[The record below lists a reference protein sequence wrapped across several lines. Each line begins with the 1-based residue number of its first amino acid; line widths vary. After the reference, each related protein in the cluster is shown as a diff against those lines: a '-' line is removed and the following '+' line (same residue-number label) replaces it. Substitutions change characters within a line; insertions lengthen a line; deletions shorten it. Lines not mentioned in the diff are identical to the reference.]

1 MNTLLT
7 PGTLSG
13 TITIPSSKSQT
24 IRALLIAAAAE
35 GTSRIINPLDSQDT
49 RSCIAF
55 CTAVGAIVEKH
66 PTYWKVTGIAGT
78 DIRERLAAQY
88 NDEHPLVIDVG
99 NSGTTI
105 CLGAGLAASLG
116 IPVVLTGDEQ
126 IRSRPVGNL
135 FTAYQDLGAR
145 VSYAV
150 PPHLRLESARKPGCP
165 PVMIHGPLK
174 GGETA
179 IACPTSQ
186 YLSSL
191 LLAAPLSP
199 NPVSITVTLL
209 NEAPYAE
216 MTMEW
221 LEAQSIPYRH
231 ERMMRFYFPG
241 ASHFRAFEQAVPG
254 DYSSA
259 SFFLCAAAVTGST
272 LSIKGLRREDSQGD
286 RMLLTWLEQMG
297 CRITWTDNL
306 DIRDADADPDTDTD
320 ADVDADV
327 DADGDRDRVRD
338 RVRGSSMK
346 DGAGE
351 TVTITGPPR
360 STAQFSASQHAELQ
374 PDRLSDSRPVKPNNR
389 LTGIDIDL
397 NSAPDALPILAVT
410 ACFAAGTT
418 RLLNVPQ
425 ARIKETDRIAV
436 MAAELKRL
444 GADITELEDGLVI
457 TGTGRLSGGTV
468 QGHADHRVIMAL
480 AVASLAADGPM
491 EILGTDAVDV
501 TFPDFF
507 LLLEAIR
514 EKG

>member
-1 MNTLLT
+1 
-7 PGTLSG
+7 
-13 TITIPSSKSQT
+13 
-24 IRALLIAAAAE
+24 
-35 GTSRIINPLDSQDT
+35 
-49 RSCIAF
+49 
-55 CTAVGAIVEKH
+55 
-66 PTYWKVTGIAGT
+66 
-78 DIRERLAAQY
+78 
-88 NDEHPLVIDVG
+88 
-99 NSGTTI
+99 
-105 CLGAGLAASLG
+105 
-116 IPVVLTGDEQ
+116 
-126 IRSRPVGNL
+126 
-135 FTAYQDLGAR
+135 
-145 VSYAV
+145 
-150 PPHLRLESARKPGCP
+150 
-165 PVMIHGPLK
+165 
-174 GGETA
+174 
-179 IACPTSQ
+179 
-186 YLSSL
+186 
-191 LLAAPLSP
+191 
-199 NPVSITVTLL
+199 
-209 NEAPYAE
+209 
-216 MTMEW
+216 
-221 LEAQSIPYRH
+221 
-231 ERMMRFYFPG
+231 
-241 ASHFRAFEQAVPG
+241 
-254 DYSSA
+254 
-259 SFFLCAAAVTGST
+259 
-272 LSIKGLRREDSQGD
+272 
-286 RMLLTWLEQMG
+286 
-297 CRITWTDNL
+297 
-306 DIRDADADPDTDTD
+306 
-320 ADVDADV
+320 
-327 DADGDRDRVRD
+327 
-338 RVRGSSMK
+338 MK

-444 GADITELEDGLVI
+444 GADITELEDGLII